1 MYIPNLNFTNLSMTR
16 RQWLFVFIGFYQNN
30 HSDLVLTKILFF
42 SLSFFLLLLFIV
54 SIPAC
59 FSKKLSFT
67 CIFGSVASD
76 LSGAAKFLYTSST
89 LKHWLYYLL
98 AATMDCS
105 CSKIL
110 NHGLY
115 RGLFLS
121 VFKVLGWKIQGQ
133 IQECYFVLRFQD
145 FTWCKN

>member
-1 MYIPNLNFTNLSMTR
+1 MYIQNLNFTNLSTTK

-30 HSDLVLTKILFF
+30 HSDLVFTTILFL
-42 SLSFFLLLLFIV
+42 LSFFLFLLLLFIV

-89 LKHWLYYLL
+89 LKTDLIFWQPQHL
-98 AATMDCS
+98 D
-105 CSKIL
+105 
-110 NHGLY
+110 H
-115 RGLFLS
+115 RLFLS
-121 VFKVLGWKIQGQ
+121 IVKILHLKNPGLKSRML
-133 IQECYFVLRFQD
+133 YWLFSRFYLV
-145 FTWCKN
+145 